1 MGKTTY
7 SRRTNM
13 SPFVQLILVKL
24 IDFIAKNAEKYIL
37 ELKDKFLKTEDP
49 EIAQAIQEVGFEP
62 SEDNLNKLNAILVAK
77 GYGQDELATT
87 LINSAQV

>member
-1 MGKTTY
+1 
-7 SRRTNM
+7 M

-37 ELKDKFLKTEDP
+37 ELKDKFLKGEDP
-49 EIAQAIQEVGFEP
+49 ELSAAINEVGFEP
-62 SEDNLNKLNAILVAK
+62 NEENLNKLNAILVAK
-77 GYGQDELATT
+77 GYGSDELAKT